1 MAAGLTLSAAPGVNA
16 QTAGTVVDQ
25 AERIQRQQ
33 RERLEEERRRLQ
45 EEQPRTKIQR
55 PAPPEPPEGAADQPC
70 RDVDT
75 VRIEGASLLSDADI
89 ESLSRAYRDRC
100 VSVSD
105 IERLMS
111 DITGLYIR
119 RGYIAARA
127 YVQAQDLSQGVLR
140 ILVMEGEVED
150 VRLREGQEGSAN
162 LGNAFPGVKGEPL
175 NLRDFEQGLD
185 QINRL
190 RSNRAVLDMAPGEQA
205 GDTVVVID
213 NTTDRRVHGSLSYDN
228 HGLGSTG
235 EEQVGATLAVDN
247 PLGQNDGLNL
257 SFSRTVGHDF
267 DQRHSRSGA
276 LFYSVPYGYFTF
288 TGGYSRSDYATP
300 VELPGT
306 TLISDGNQDSAFFST
321 DYVAYRDQ
329 VNRVS
334 ISGTLTARRSHNYL
348 AGQLLEV
355 SSRRLS
361 SFDLG
366 VRWSTSVAGG
376 RLSSHLSYVRGL
388 TWFNAQEDR
397 SDLPDTAP
405 RAQFSKWRAGLS
417 WQRGLRLGGKL
428 FSFRSTLEGQY
439 AEDVLYG
446 AHQFSVGGLYSV
458 RGFRNSSLAGDR
470 GYYWRNE
477 LGLPMRTRW
486 LGQSLGLRPF
496 IGFDTGEVLD
506 HYQREGGHLAGAALG
521 LDVNHRHLRLRI
533 LGTKPVSMPARLR
546 DEDYEVFATITLL
559 I

>member
-1 MAAGLTLSAAPGVNA
+1 
-16 QTAGTVVDQ
+16 
-25 AERIQRQQ
+25 
-33 RERLEEERRRLQ
+33 
-45 EEQPRTKIQR
+45 
-55 PAPPEPPEGAADQPC
+55 
-70 RDVDT
+70 
-75 VRIEGASLLSDADI
+75 
-89 ESLSRAYRDRC
+89 
-100 VSVSD
+100 
-105 IERLMS
+105 MS

-458 RGFRNSSLAGDR
+458 RGFRNSSWPATGATTGATNWGCRCARAGWAR
-470 GYYWRNE
+470 VWACGRSSAS
-477 LGLPMRTRW
+477 T
-486 LGQSLGLRPF
+486 
-496 IGFDTGEVLD
+496 
-506 HYQREGGHLAGAALG
+506 
-521 LDVNHRHLRLRI
+521 
-533 LGTKPVSMPARLR
+533 PARCLIITSAR
-546 DEDYEVFATITLL
+546 AAIWPARPSAWTSTTGICACGFWAPSRSPCRRACATRTTKSSPPSRF
-559 I
+559 